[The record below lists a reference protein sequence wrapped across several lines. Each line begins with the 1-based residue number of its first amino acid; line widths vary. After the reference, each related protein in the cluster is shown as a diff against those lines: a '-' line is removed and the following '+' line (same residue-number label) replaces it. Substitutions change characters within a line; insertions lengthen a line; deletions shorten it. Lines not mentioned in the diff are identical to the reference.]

1 MELTVSERDYLL
13 LEGRWGAIEKGQRA
27 VTRGVIVPLVRISE
41 RVPSR
46 SRREAAVAP
55 ASRAARGGWRRVR
68 GRLLLTLA
76 GAAPGSACA
85 HRCASQLRDRDSL
98 RFDQCRRVDP
108 RNLERA
114 QAAQFALDH
123 HAGLV
128 PAALAKRLNV
138 RFATALT
145 WKDLALFRELPA
157 VLPATSRASF
167 TICSRAR
174 ERESGRIS

>member
-68 GRLLLTLA
+68 GRLPLLWLVPRQEALA
-76 GAAPGSACA
+76 GA
-85 HRCASQLRDRDSL
+85 Q
-98 RFDQCRRVDP
+98 DQRV
-108 RNLERA
+108 
-114 QAAQFALDH
+114 
-123 HAGLV
+123 GV
-128 PAALAKRLNV
+128 P
-138 RFATALT
+138 
-145 WKDLALFRELPA
+145 
-157 VLPATSRASF
+157 
-167 TICSRAR
+167 
-174 ERESGRIS
+174 